1 MITKK
6 ELEMILS
13 TLPYGTTDYVVR
25 FEDKGIGIGTIHH
38 WANDD
43 NPGYFCIDVTE
54 YDIIEGKEYNE
65 ELINVE
71 DPRFNIVEIK
81 CISDYSDILS
91 DIKIINR
98 LNQKLV
104 IMCVKSAEVN
114 FITDTLINNLNYVK
128 ITGNTP
134 SEDREKLVNQFKTDV
149 NCNILI
155 GTVNVLQ
162 TGWDLSNTD
171 WIIVIDKEN
180 KLTDSKIQQIIAR
193 GHRPGQ
199 KNILH
204 FRIYFKGYS
213 AGDNMYADR
222 IICPFKEEN

>member
-25 FEDKGIGIGTIHH
+25 FEDNEIGIGIISH
-38 WANDD
+38 WAKDD
-43 NPGYFCIDVTE
+43 NPGYFRIDASE
-54 YDIIEGKEYNE
+54 YGIIEGKEYDE
-65 ELINVE
+65 KLINIE
-71 DPRFNIVEIK
+71 DPRFNIIEIK
-81 CISDYSDILS
+81 RSHSYYDILS

-114 FITDTLINNLNYVK
+114 FITDILISNLNYVK

-134 SEDREKLVNQFKTDV
+134 SEDREKLVNQFKTDM

-155 GTVNVLQ
+155 GTVEVLK

-180 KLTDSKIQQIIAR
+180 KLTNSMIQQIIAR

-199 KNILH
+199 KNFLN
-204 FRIYFKGYS
+204 FRRYFKTYGL
-213 AGDNMYADR
+213 DMYDDQ
-222 IICPFKEEN
+222 IIFPFKEDV